1 MENNTQARK
10 WALVINN
17 PLEAGLDHAA
27 IREILY
33 RFSPTYFCMADE
45 IATTGTYHTHIF
57 LFSPSPMRF
66 STVKNRF
73 ATAHIEKAY
82 GSAKTNRA
90 YILKEGRWADTDKA
104 ETSVPGT
111 FEEWG
116 DLPAEKEEEAPEMF
130 KLIQDLRAGKS
141 VMEIIEDNPKLAFRI
156 REIETLRQAILEEK
170 YSAENRALEVTYLYG
185 ASGTG
190 KTRGI
195 FETHDRKS
203 ICRITDYGGRNG
215 VRFDA
220 YHCQDVLVLEEFHSQ
235 IPISAM
241 LNYLDIYPLTLP
253 ARYTDRIAC
262 YTKVYITSNI
272 PLEEQYRDIQRY
284 QMETWRA
291 FLRRVQNVIEYLPDG
306 STVQHKKGAFPMTQN
321 EKFQIQRRNT
331 LRNLW
336 QKLSGTPEFPVK
348 LVLAALYLMGAAYV
362 CVKQAAWRT
371 LAGNIPLLSPLLKAA
386 MEHALTAYLLAGA
399 ATLPVLL
406 LYPFGRRAA
415 KDQLQC
421 IGLVNHAGMP
431 PDLLRKRRDKDNAR
445 VTVWEFRN
453 QSIPLQEWEKKRLA
467 IETALGITIV
477 KLTYAKGKSR
487 VLVYAV
493 PAGDDLPEVLKWKDS
508 YLSLDSFV
516 LVLGESYTGP
526 VTVNLTHIPHILLGG
541 STGSGKSVLLKLLL
555 MQALRKGAEVY
566 IADFKGGVDFPKV
579 WHEKCRMCFTE
590 EDLCDTL
597 DRLVEEL
604 ERRKSALK
612 ALGCPNIDAYNEIA
626 ERPLQRLIFACDE
639 VAEVLDK
646 TGRSKEDKELLA
658 QIENRLSTIARLGRA
673 FGIHLILATQRPDAN
688 IIPGQIKNN
697 MDFRVCGRADS
708 VLSQIILDNTSAAE
722 QIPKDA
728 RGRFITGDGIVFQ
741 GYLFD
746 EGQL

>member
-1 MENNTQARK
+1 
-10 WALVINN
+10 
-17 PLEAGLDHAA
+17 
-27 IREILY
+27 
-33 RFSPTYFCMADE
+33 
-45 IATTGTYHTHIF
+45 
-57 LFSPSPMRF
+57 
-66 STVKNRF
+66 
-73 ATAHIEKAY
+73 
-82 GSAKTNRA
+82 
-90 YILKEGRWADTDKA
+90 
-104 ETSVPGT
+104 
-111 FEEWG
+111 
-116 DLPAEKEEEAPEMF
+116 
-130 KLIQDLRAGKS
+130 
-141 VMEIIEDNPKLAFRI
+141 
-156 REIETLRQAILEEK
+156 
-170 YSAENRALEVTYLYG
+170 
-185 ASGTG
+185 
-190 KTRGI
+190 
-195 FETHDRKS
+195 
-203 ICRITDYGGRNG
+203 
-215 VRFDA
+215 
-220 YHCQDVLVLEEFHSQ
+220 
-235 IPISAM
+235 
-241 LNYLDIYPLTLP
+241 
-253 ARYTDRIAC
+253 
-262 YTKVYITSNI
+262 
-272 PLEEQYRDIQRY
+272 
-284 QMETWRA
+284 
-291 FLRRVQNVIEYLPDG
+291 
-306 STVQHKKGAFPMTQN
+306 MTQN

-348 LVLAALYLMGAAYV
+348 LVLATLYLMGAAYV

>member
-1 MENNTQARK
+1 
-10 WALVINN
+10 
-17 PLEAGLDHAA
+17 
-27 IREILY
+27 
-33 RFSPTYFCMADE
+33 
-45 IATTGTYHTHIF
+45 
-57 LFSPSPMRF
+57 
-66 STVKNRF
+66 
-73 ATAHIEKAY
+73 
-82 GSAKTNRA
+82 
-90 YILKEGRWADTDKA
+90 
-104 ETSVPGT
+104 
-111 FEEWG
+111 
-116 DLPAEKEEEAPEMF
+116 
-130 KLIQDLRAGKS
+130 
-141 VMEIIEDNPKLAFRI
+141 
-156 REIETLRQAILEEK
+156 
-170 YSAENRALEVTYLYG
+170 
-185 ASGTG
+185 
-190 KTRGI
+190 
-195 FETHDRKS
+195 
-203 ICRITDYGGRNG
+203 
-215 VRFDA
+215 
-220 YHCQDVLVLEEFHSQ
+220 
-235 IPISAM
+235 
-241 LNYLDIYPLTLP
+241 
-253 ARYTDRIAC
+253 
-262 YTKVYITSNI
+262 
-272 PLEEQYRDIQRY
+272 
-284 QMETWRA
+284 
-291 FLRRVQNVIEYLPDG
+291 
-306 STVQHKKGAFPMTQN
+306 MTQN

-431 PDLLRKRRDKDNAR
+431 PDLLRKRRDKDNVR

-626 ERPLQRLIFACDE
+626 ERPLQRLIYACDE

-728 RGRFITGDGIVFQ
+728 RGRFITGDGTVFQ

-746 EGQL
+746 EEQI

>member
-1 MENNTQARK
+1 
-10 WALVINN
+10 
-17 PLEAGLDHAA
+17 
-27 IREILY
+27 
-33 RFSPTYFCMADE
+33 
-45 IATTGTYHTHIF
+45 
-57 LFSPSPMRF
+57 
-66 STVKNRF
+66 
-73 ATAHIEKAY
+73 
-82 GSAKTNRA
+82 
-90 YILKEGRWADTDKA
+90 
-104 ETSVPGT
+104 
-111 FEEWG
+111 
-116 DLPAEKEEEAPEMF
+116 
-130 KLIQDLRAGKS
+130 
-141 VMEIIEDNPKLAFRI
+141 
-156 REIETLRQAILEEK
+156 
-170 YSAENRALEVTYLYG
+170 
-185 ASGTG
+185 
-190 KTRGI
+190 
-195 FETHDRKS
+195 
-203 ICRITDYGGRNG
+203 
-215 VRFDA
+215 
-220 YHCQDVLVLEEFHSQ
+220 
-235 IPISAM
+235 
-241 LNYLDIYPLTLP
+241 
-253 ARYTDRIAC
+253 
-262 YTKVYITSNI
+262 
-272 PLEEQYRDIQRY
+272 
-284 QMETWRA
+284 
-291 FLRRVQNVIEYLPDG
+291 
-306 STVQHKKGAFPMTQN
+306 MTQN

-362 CVKQAAWRT
+362 CVKQAAWRM

-431 PDLLRKRRDKDNAR
+431 PDLLRKRRDKDNVR

-626 ERPLQRLIFACDE
+626 ERPLQRLIYACDE

-728 RGRFITGDGIVFQ
+728 RGRFITGDGTVFQ

-746 EGQL
+746 EEQI

>member
-1 MENNTQARK
+1 
-10 WALVINN
+10 
-17 PLEAGLDHAA
+17 
-27 IREILY
+27 
-33 RFSPTYFCMADE
+33 
-45 IATTGTYHTHIF
+45 
-57 LFSPSPMRF
+57 
-66 STVKNRF
+66 
-73 ATAHIEKAY
+73 
-82 GSAKTNRA
+82 
-90 YILKEGRWADTDKA
+90 
-104 ETSVPGT
+104 
-111 FEEWG
+111 
-116 DLPAEKEEEAPEMF
+116 
-130 KLIQDLRAGKS
+130 
-141 VMEIIEDNPKLAFRI
+141 
-156 REIETLRQAILEEK
+156 
-170 YSAENRALEVTYLYG
+170 
-185 ASGTG
+185 
-190 KTRGI
+190 
-195 FETHDRKS
+195 
-203 ICRITDYGGRNG
+203 
-215 VRFDA
+215 
-220 YHCQDVLVLEEFHSQ
+220 
-235 IPISAM
+235 
-241 LNYLDIYPLTLP
+241 
-253 ARYTDRIAC
+253 
-262 YTKVYITSNI
+262 
-272 PLEEQYRDIQRY
+272 
-284 QMETWRA
+284 
-291 FLRRVQNVIEYLPDG
+291 
-306 STVQHKKGAFPMTQN
+306 MTQN

-431 PDLLRKRRDKDNAR
+431 PDLLRKRRDKDNVR

-626 ERPLQRLIFACDE
+626 ERPLQRLIYACDE

>member
-1 MENNTQARK
+1 
-10 WALVINN
+10 
-17 PLEAGLDHAA
+17 
-27 IREILY
+27 
-33 RFSPTYFCMADE
+33 
-45 IATTGTYHTHIF
+45 
-57 LFSPSPMRF
+57 
-66 STVKNRF
+66 
-73 ATAHIEKAY
+73 
-82 GSAKTNRA
+82 
-90 YILKEGRWADTDKA
+90 
-104 ETSVPGT
+104 
-111 FEEWG
+111 
-116 DLPAEKEEEAPEMF
+116 
-130 KLIQDLRAGKS
+130 
-141 VMEIIEDNPKLAFRI
+141 
-156 REIETLRQAILEEK
+156 
-170 YSAENRALEVTYLYG
+170 
-185 ASGTG
+185 
-190 KTRGI
+190 
-195 FETHDRKS
+195 
-203 ICRITDYGGRNG
+203 
-215 VRFDA
+215 
-220 YHCQDVLVLEEFHSQ
+220 
-235 IPISAM
+235 
-241 LNYLDIYPLTLP
+241 
-253 ARYTDRIAC
+253 
-262 YTKVYITSNI
+262 
-272 PLEEQYRDIQRY
+272 
-284 QMETWRA
+284 
-291 FLRRVQNVIEYLPDG
+291 
-306 STVQHKKGAFPMTQN
+306 MTQN

-331 LRNLW
+331 LRNLR
-336 QKLSGTPEFPVK
+336 QKLSGTPGFPVK
-348 LVLAALYLMGAAYV
+348 LALAALYLMGAAYV

-386 MEHALTAYLLAGA
+386 MEHALTAYLLEGA

-604 ERRKSALK
+604 ERRKSALN
-612 ALGCPNIDAYNEIA
+612 AL
-626 ERPLQRLIFACDE
+626 
-639 VAEVLDK
+639 
-646 TGRSKEDKELLA
+646 
-658 QIENRLSTIARLGRA
+658 
-673 FGIHLILATQRPDAN
+673 
-688 IIPGQIKNN
+688 
-697 MDFRVCGRADS
+697 
-708 VLSQIILDNTSAAE
+708 
-722 QIPKDA
+722 
-728 RGRFITGDGIVFQ
+728 
-741 GYLFD
+741 
-746 EGQL
+746 

>member
-1 MENNTQARK
+1 
-10 WALVINN
+10 
-17 PLEAGLDHAA
+17 
-27 IREILY
+27 
-33 RFSPTYFCMADE
+33 
-45 IATTGTYHTHIF
+45 
-57 LFSPSPMRF
+57 
-66 STVKNRF
+66 
-73 ATAHIEKAY
+73 
-82 GSAKTNRA
+82 
-90 YILKEGRWADTDKA
+90 
-104 ETSVPGT
+104 
-111 FEEWG
+111 
-116 DLPAEKEEEAPEMF
+116 
-130 KLIQDLRAGKS
+130 
-141 VMEIIEDNPKLAFRI
+141 
-156 REIETLRQAILEEK
+156 
-170 YSAENRALEVTYLYG
+170 
-185 ASGTG
+185 
-190 KTRGI
+190 
-195 FETHDRKS
+195 
-203 ICRITDYGGRNG
+203 
-215 VRFDA
+215 
-220 YHCQDVLVLEEFHSQ
+220 
-235 IPISAM
+235 
-241 LNYLDIYPLTLP
+241 
-253 ARYTDRIAC
+253 
-262 YTKVYITSNI
+262 
-272 PLEEQYRDIQRY
+272 
-284 QMETWRA
+284 
-291 FLRRVQNVIEYLPDG
+291 
-306 STVQHKKGAFPMTQN
+306 MTQN

-493 PAGDDLPEVLKWKDS
+493 SAGDDLPEVLKWKDS

-526 VTVNLTHIPHILLGG
+526 VTVNLAHIPHILLGG

-566 IADFKGGVDFPKV
+566 IADFKGGVDFPQV

-590 EDLCDTL
+590 EDLLYTL
-597 DRLVEEL
+597 DQLAAVLEYRKKVFKEL
-604 ERRKSALK
+604 S
-612 ALGCPNIDAYNEIA
+612 CPNIDAYNA
-626 ERPLQRLIFACDE
+626 TTANDLPRLIFACDE
-639 VAEVLDK
+639 VAEVLDR
-646 TGRSKEDKELLA
+646 TGADSERKKLLS
-658 QIENRLSTIARLGRA
+658 QIESRLSTIARQGRA
-673 FGIHLILATQRPDAN
+673 FGIHLILATQRPDAT
-688 IIPGQIKNN
+688 IIPGQIRNN

-728 RGRFITGDGIVFQ
+728 RGRFITGDGTVFQ

-746 EGQL
+746 ENAMFEDEGKGIL